1 MNITESGPRRRLA
14 LLLGALSAFP
24 PITID
29 LYLPGMPAMAR
40 DLHADAGL
48 VQLSVTVFVVGLALG
63 QAVVGPLSD
72 AHGRR
77 PLLLLGL
84 VAYVAGS
91 LACLVAPS
99 AELLVVARVVQALGA
114 AAATVLARVVA
125 RDHFEGRELTRFVA
139 TLMLVNGVA
148 TVLGPVV
155 GAQLLAV
162 ASWRSVFLVLVVVGV
177 VLLGEVWRALP
188 ESLPVERRRPADLR
202 ATADAFGALLRD
214 RDYLRHTGA
223 AALMFAAMFA
233 YITGSSFV
241 LQDTYGLSPQLYGA
255 VFATNCLGIVA
266 LGQVNTVLVGR
277 LADERTLLGASL
289 ALGAVAGTGVLVAI
303 VLAAPVGVL
312 LACLFVLVST
322 LGPVLANATSLAL
335 SPHPGVAGTAAS
347 LQGVLQYAVSG
358 AVASLMALATH
369 DPRSGAVAMGVAVAA
384 SAVAALV
391 VFRLPAA
398 SRVPRAGTAVAARG

>member
-1 MNITESGPRRRLA
+1 MRRRLA
-14 LLLGALSAFP
+14 LVLGALSAFP
-24 PITID
+24 AFTID

-40 DLHADAGL
+40 DLHADAGM

-63 QAVVGPLSD
+63 QAVIGPLSD

-84 VAYVAGS
+84 AAYVAGS
-91 LACLVAPS
+91 LACLLAPT
-99 AELLVVARVVQALGA
+99 AGLLIAARVVQALGA

-125 RDHFEGRELTRFVA
+125 RDHFEGRELTRFVS

-155 GAQLLAV
+155 GAQLLSV
-162 ASWRSVFLVLVVVGV
+162 APWRAVFLLLVVVGA
-177 VLLGEVWRALP
+177 VLLGEVRRSLP
-188 ESLPVERRRPADLR
+188 ESLPVSRRRPADLR
-202 ATADAFGALLRD
+202 ATAEAFGVLLRD
-214 RDYLRHTGA
+214 RDYLRHTLA
-223 AALMFAAMFA
+223 AALMFSAMFA

-241 LQDTYGLSPQLYGA
+241 LQDTYGLSPQQYGA
-255 VFATNCLGIVA
+255 VFATNCLGIVL
-266 LGQVNTVLVGR
+266 LGQVNAVLVGR

-289 ALGAVAGTGVLVAI
+289 AVGAAAGLGVLAAI
-303 VLAAPVGVL
+303 VLEAPLGAL
-312 LACLFVLVST
+312 LACLFVLVSV

-335 SPHPGVAGTAAS
+335 SPHPGAAGTAAS

-369 DPRSGAVAMGVAVAA
+369 DARSGAVAMGAAVAA
-384 SAVAALV
+384 SAVAALLV
-391 VFRLPAA
+391 L
-398 SRVPRAGTAVAARG
+398 RVPAPWRTPLPSHAVSGSVGPG